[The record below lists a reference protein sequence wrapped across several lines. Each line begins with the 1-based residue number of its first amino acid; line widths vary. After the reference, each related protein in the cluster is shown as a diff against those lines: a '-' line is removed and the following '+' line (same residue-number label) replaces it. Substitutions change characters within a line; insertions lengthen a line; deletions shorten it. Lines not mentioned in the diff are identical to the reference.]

1 RRDRHRNADEW
12 ISLVACKVQPS
23 PKDVDVKRESYY
35 DEYPYPR
42 IYPDMLPPDYPAIL
56 SLFMNVISIV
66 WNNKFA
72 SWLGSAFL
80 FTCFADLKF
89 NEIDYTQ
96 VFVSIIFQILSFV
109 RAFILS
115 DQ

>member
-1 RRDRHRNADEW
+1 MQRRDRHRNADEW

-66 WNNKFA
+66 WNVFEWDRYDPQNKFA

-96 VFVSIIFQILSFV
+96 VLVSIM
-109 RAFILS
+109 
-115 DQ
+115 

>member
-1 RRDRHRNADEW
+1 MKRIDEHGGILKLADSHSVVDQIKSFSRMQRRDRHRNADEW

-66 WNNKFA
+66 WN
-72 SWLGSAFL
+72 
-80 FTCFADLKF
+80 
-89 NEIDYTQ
+89 
-96 VFVSIIFQILSFV
+96 VFE
-109 RAFILS
+109 
-115 DQ
+115 